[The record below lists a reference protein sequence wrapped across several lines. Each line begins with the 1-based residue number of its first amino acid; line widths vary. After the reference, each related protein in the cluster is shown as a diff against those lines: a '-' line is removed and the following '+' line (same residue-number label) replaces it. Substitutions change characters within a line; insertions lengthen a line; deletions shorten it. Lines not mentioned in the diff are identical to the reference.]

1 MGEFFGELERLAA
14 DLYPYRWY
22 IIAAVVA
29 GLAAMGVYGYRG
41 GWHRWAWRHRL
52 PVAAVGTPL
61 LVVAAFAGYTL
72 LSPLFTNV
80 TVDEEL
86 PFALA
91 IPDNTAGNGDAPP
104 TPEDAGTTAVVPAST
119 APTSPPP
126 PVGQTPESTVAAAAP
141 TAPQSTSGA
150 APTPSPSPDSGA
162 TQALARTATPV
173 PAVAAASMPTTAPRP
188 AVAAAPT
195 SVPGAGSTAT
205 PAPQPTAS
213 PTPTAAASRDAA
225 AQSPSATAVPAAVPS
240 PSPTATATATPT
252 PSPAPTATS
261 VPTATPT
268 PSPTPTP
275 TPTPTPAG
283 AVKLKVG
290 EFMDQDSIH
299 RGSGTAIIYRGPD
312 GSLLLRLE
320 NFSVTNGPD
329 LHVYLSP
336 HHNPDRG
343 GQVRA
348 TGYVDLGELKGNRGN
363 QNYPIPAGVDVGI
376 QQSVVIYCVPFSVVF
391 SVAMLPRG

>member
-22 IIAAVVA
+22 IIAAVGV
-29 GLAAMGVYGYRG
+29 GLAAIGAYGYRG
-41 GWHRWAWRHRL
+41 GWHHWVWRHRL

-61 LVVAAFAGYTL
+61 VVVAAFVGYTL
-72 LSPLFTNV
+72 GSPLFTNV

-86 PFALA
+86 PFAFA
-91 IPDNTAGNGDAPP
+91 IPDSPGESGAQP
-104 TPEDAGTTAVVPAST
+104 TPEGAGETTVVPPST
-119 APTSPPP
+119 ATPAPTSPPP
-126 PVGQTPESTVAAAAP
+126 PTDPTPESTVASAE
-141 TAPQSTSGA
+141 
-150 APTPSPSPDSGA
+150 PTPSPSRDSGA

-213 PTPTAAASRDAA
+213 PTPTAAASRDTA

-348 TGYVDLGELKGNRGN
+348 AGYVDLGELKGNRGN
-363 QNYPIPAGVDVGI
+363 QNYPIPAGVDIGI

-391 SVAMLPRG
+391 SVAMLQDSG

>member
-22 IIAAVVA
+22 IIAAVVV
-29 GLAAMGVYGYRG
+29 GLAAIGVYGYRG
-41 GWHRWAWRHRL
+41 GWHRWVWRHRL

-61 LVVAAFAGYTL
+61 VVVAAFAGYTL

-86 PFALA
+86 PFAFA
-91 IPDNTAGNGDAPP
+91 ISDNTDGSGEAPP
-104 TPEDAGTTAVVPAST
+104 TPSGTGPTAVVPPPT
-119 APTSPPP
+119 APTASTSPPP
-126 PVGQTPESTVAAAAP
+126 PTDPTPESTVASAE
-141 TAPQSTSGA
+141 
-150 APTPSPSPDSGA
+150 PTPSPSRDSGA

-275 TPTPTPAG
+275 TPTPTPG
-283 AVKLKVG
+283 VAVKLKVG

-336 HHNPDRG
+336 HPDPDRG
-343 GQVRA
+343 GQVRT
-348 TGYVDLGELKGNRGN
+348 TGYVDLGELTGNRGN
-363 QNYPIPAGVDVGI
+363 QNYAIPAGVDVGI

-391 SVAMLPRG
+391 SVAMLQDAG

>member
-150 APTPSPSPDSGA
+150 APTPSPSRDSGA
-162 TQALARTATPV
+162 TQALARTATPM
-173 PAVAAASMPTTAPRP
+173 PIIAAASMPTTAPRP

-252 PSPAPTATS
+252 PSP
-261 VPTATPT
+261 VPTATASPT
-268 PSPTPTP
+268 PSATPTP
-275 TPTPTPAG
+275 TPTPPPG
-283 AVKLKVG
+283 VAVKLKVG

-336 HHNPDRG
+336 HANPDRG

-363 QNYPIPAGVDVGI
+363 QNYAIPAGVDIGI

-391 SVAMLPRG
+391 SVAMLQDSG

>member
-1 MGEFFGELERLAA
+1 MGEFFGELERIAA

-22 IIAAVVA
+22 IVAAVVA

-41 GWHRWAWRHRL
+41 DWHRWAWRHRL

-61 LVVAAFAGYTL
+61 VVVAAFAGYTL

-86 PFALA
+86 PFAFA
-91 IPDNTAGNGDAPP
+91 ISDNTDGSGEAPP
-104 TPEDAGTTAVVPAST
+104 TPSGTGPTAVVPPPT
-119 APTSPPP
+119 APTASTSPPP
-126 PVGQTPESTVAAAAP
+126 PTDPTPESTVA
-141 TAPQSTSGA
+141 TAE
-150 APTPSPSPDSGA
+150 PTPSPSPDSGA
-162 TQALARTATPV
+162 MQAPTRTATPM

-252 PSPAPTATS
+252 PSPVPTATA
-261 VPTATPT
+261 VPIATPT

-275 TPTPTPAG
+275 TPTPPPG
-283 AVKLKVG
+283 VAVKLKVG

-348 TGYVDLGELKGNRGN
+348 AGYVDLGELKGNRGN
-363 QNYPIPAGVDVGI
+363 QNYAIPAGVDIGI

-391 SVAMLPRG
+391 SVAMLQDAG